1 MKKVFLMI
9 VTAFMFT
16 IAFTSIAFAS
26 TAVLYNT
33 DGNLCNL
40 YGRRVYSTNEAAIS
54 GTVYENG
61 GRRFFHNNNGTD
73 PTNVWIDID
82 GRGDWHYAGSD
93 CYFVKDAWVKFGS
106 KSYYLDTNGNW
117 VNTTPTPVGPGSTP
131 TPVASTGWRQMSN
144 NKWRYYYN
152 NSSYYT
158 GWQWLNWSKGTNWF
172 YFDGNGYMYANTWT
186 PDGYWVDSNGAWDG
200 CYYCDH
206 SSSTQ
211 AYCTHCGKTW
221 TSSSGHYCSKC
232 GGDNREAGIYCK
244 HCGNTSDR
252 THCYACGKQT
262 GDKNAKYC
270 SKCGE
275 NLTKIA
281 VEDRT
286 YCGKCG
292 KKLPH

>member
-1 MKKVFLMI
+1 MKKIFSVFVATFVLSVLFAI
-9 VTAFMFT
+9 
-16 IAFTSIAFAS
+16 SAFAS

-40 YGRRVYSTNEAAIS
+40 YGRRVYSVNEAAIS

-93 CYFVKDAWVKFGS
+93 CYFVKDQWIRFGS
-106 KSYYLDTNGNW
+106 KNYYLDANGNW
-117 VNTTPTPVGPGSTP
+117 TNTTPVGPSGPGANP
-131 TPVASTGWRQMSN
+131 TVTTGWRQLSN
-144 NKWRYYYN
+144 GWRYYT
-152 NSSYYT
+152 NSSNYLT
-158 GWQWLNWSKGTNWF
+158 GWQWLSWSRGTDWF
-172 YFDGNGYMYANTWT
+172 YFDSNGYMYANTWT
-186 PDGYWVDSNGAWDG
+186 PDGYWVDANGVWDG
-200 CYYCDH
+200 Q
-206 SSSTQ
+206 SSHHNDRSNQ
-211 AYCTHCGKTW
+211 SYCTHCGKSW
-221 TSSSGHYCSKC
+221 TASSGHYCSKC

-244 HCGNTSDR
+244 HCGITSER
-252 THCYACGKQT
+252 TYCYACGKQT

-281 VEDRT
+281 VENRI